1 MNSVNIGWDST
12 TSQKHLIFIVV
23 SQVRTKMREKGKQ
36 EKKSLRMNKSKE
48 NTLIYMHMYI
58 HTQT

>member
-23 SQVRTKMREKGKQ
+23 SQVRTKMSEKGKQ
-36 EKKSLRMNKSKE
+36 EKKE
-48 NTLIYMHMYI
+48 A
-58 HTQT
+58 